1 MSSIHEALSRDIHR
15 NSGFPK
21 PNQVVL
27 KSHQERL
34 DGPIG
39 GDFFARKALEHEQAR
54 AMRRAEGGRGGGYN
68 DRQEV
73 MHDNRSTLSES
84 VEEGLD
90 DFGRRR
96 TKAAGLSRAARAE
109 AALQRNGGARGSARG
124 RQALAAD
131 GPHPAR
137 QRGQGGAAAR
147 TGAGRSCKL
156 TQRTGEEMLE
166 AAVVRAHLPAQGA
179 LARGGPDGAGGP
191 VAGGCTRAETR
202 GHSFGSA

>member
-15 NSGFPK
+15 SSGFPK

-73 MHDNRSTLSES
+73 VHNPRVS
-84 VEEGLD
+84 VTDENEGGLD
-90 DFGRRR
+90 EFGRRR
-96 TKAAGLSRAARAE
+96 TKLDSGLSRAARAE
-109 AALQRNGGARGSARG
+109 AALQRIRKAARG
-124 RQALAAD
+124 RQDA
-131 GPHPAR
+131 
-137 QRGQGGAAAR
+137 
-147 TGAGRSCKL
+147 
-156 TQRTGEEMLE
+156 
-166 AAVVRAHLPAQGA
+166 
-179 LARGGPDGAGGP
+179 
-191 VAGGCTRAETR
+191 GCTRQRSLTR
-202 GHSFGSA
+202 SRSPPREEQIKR

>member
-109 AALQRNGGARGSARG
+109 AALQRIRRGAGQRPGAPGPGGRRSASRSPTRSGRGGSEDRG
-124 RQALAAD
+124 REKLQADAAHGRRD
-131 GPHPAR
+131 
-137 QRGQGGAAAR
+137 
-147 TGAGRSCKL
+147 AGSSSRPRSS
-156 TQRTGEEMLE
+156 TRSRSPREG
-166 AAVVRAHLPAQGA
+166 RA
-179 LARGGPDGAGGP
+179 
-191 VAGGCTRAETR
+191 
-202 GHSFGSA
+202 

>member
-39 GDFFARKALEHEQAR
+39 GDFFARKAIEHEQAR

-73 MHDNRSTLSES
+73 MHGKRALPSDA

-90 DFGRRR
+90 EFGRRR
-96 TKAAGLSRAARAE
+96 SRLDSGLSRAARAE
-109 AALQRNGGARGSARG
+109 AALQRIRR
-124 RQALAAD
+124 
-131 GPHPAR
+131 
-137 QRGQGGAAAR
+137 
-147 TGAGRSCKL
+147 
-156 TQRTGEEMLE
+156 
-166 AAVVRAHLPAQGA
+166 
-179 LARGGPDGAGGP
+179 GAGGRRGRDSASRSP
-191 VAGGCTRAETR
+191 ARPGRGNSEEPARERPQVAPASVQGDGSGRSRPRSPTRSRSPRERRASK
-202 GHSFGSA
+202 G